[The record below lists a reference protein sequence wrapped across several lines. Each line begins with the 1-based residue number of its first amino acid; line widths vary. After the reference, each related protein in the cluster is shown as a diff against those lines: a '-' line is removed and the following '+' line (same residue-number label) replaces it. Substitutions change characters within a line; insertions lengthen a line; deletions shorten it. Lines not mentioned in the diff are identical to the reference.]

1 MKQRDTSTGQTPPSA
16 ERQLEE
22 LFARFGPTN
31 RQLILSVRELLRKRF
46 RTVNELAYDY
56 NKTILIAYSPNTRGS
71 DAIVSVSVDD
81 NGLRLVFTQGV
92 DLPDPHRLLL
102 GNARQTRYIR
112 LETGSDLL
120 RPEVMSLLDAA
131 VSKNSI
137 PLRQSG
143 TGELIIKSSKKQS
156 KKPE

>member
-102 GNARQTRYIR
+102 GNAR
-112 LETGSDLL
+112 
-120 RPEVMSLLDAA
+120 
-131 VSKNSI
+131 
-137 PLRQSG
+137 
-143 TGELIIKSSKKQS
+143 
-156 KKPE
+156 